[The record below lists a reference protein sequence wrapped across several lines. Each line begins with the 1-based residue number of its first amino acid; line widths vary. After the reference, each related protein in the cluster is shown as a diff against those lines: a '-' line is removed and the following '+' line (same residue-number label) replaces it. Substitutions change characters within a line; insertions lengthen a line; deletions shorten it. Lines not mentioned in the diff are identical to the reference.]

1 MTETELGTEVP
12 ARRSEWVNF
21 DLQIADRVARILI
34 RRPAEEMAQG
44 RRADPHWELYE
55 IFNQL
60 RLDNS
65 VRVVMM
71 SGVRDGEFWVPVP
84 PAADGGAGHMRQNSK
99 RLWKASTAIVRL
111 HQTMAELDRP
121 IVAKVNGDAL
131 ALGSSIMF
139 SCDLIVARE
148 DARIAD
154 THLGMGE
161 VEPYRSSMTVG
172 VLPGDGGASLLPL
185 VMSPY
190 KAKEYLML
198 AREYTG
204 ADLAQMG
211 IINAA
216 VPAERLDDEAERLV
230 AALLRR
236 PAFALAWTKRVAN
249 KHVVDQLNHTLDPA
263 IAYELV
269 NMYEVMVEGEQSF
282 DLE

>member
-1 MTETELGTEVP
+1 MTETAVNSEVEVG
-12 ARRSEWVNF
+12 RSEWVNF

-34 RRPAEEMAQG
+34 RRPAEEVAKG

-55 IFNQL
+55 ILNQL
-60 RLDNS
+60 RVDNS
-65 VRVVMM
+65 VRVVVI
-71 SGVRDGEFWVPVP
+71 SGARDGEFWVPMP
-84 PAADGGAGHMRQNSK
+84 PVGDGGAGHMRQDSK

-139 SCDLIVARE
+139 ACDLIVARE

-161 VEPYRSSMTVG
+161 VEPYRGSMTMG

-185 VMSPY
+185 AMSPY
-190 KAKEYLML
+190 RAKEYLML

-204 ADLAQMG
+204 ADLAQLG

-216 VPAERLDDEAERLV
+216 VAAEDLDEEVERLV

-269 NMYEVMVEGEQSF
+269 NMYEVMVQGEQSF